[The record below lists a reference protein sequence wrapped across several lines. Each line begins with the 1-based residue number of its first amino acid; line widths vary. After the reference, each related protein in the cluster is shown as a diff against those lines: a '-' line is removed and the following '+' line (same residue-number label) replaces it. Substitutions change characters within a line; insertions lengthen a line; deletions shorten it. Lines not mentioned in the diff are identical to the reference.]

1 MSGSRFRRAS
11 VGTARSRAGH
21 RVVLALTLA
30 ASLYFAAGSL
40 AATEVTRD
48 SYREAV
54 EPICQTNT
62 QANERILAG
71 VRKEVK
77 ANKLAPAA
85 AQFVRAATALKQTQR
100 QLAAVPQPSADQ
112 AKLAKW
118 LGAVKLEATLFEQ
131 IAAQLRAGKKGAAE
145 HSVAKLTSNAAKA
158 NNQVIAFEFHYCRF
172 EPSRFT

>member
-1 MSGSRFRRAS
+1 VIATHGSGPLLRIVF
-11 VGTARSRAGH
+11 GTAAA
-21 RVVLALTLA
+21 LAIFVGVA
-30 ASLYFAAGSL
+30 AAG
-40 AATEVTRD
+40 EVTRD

-54 EPICQTNT
+54 EPICQSNT
-62 QANERILAG
+62 QANERILLG
-71 VRKEVK
+71 VRTEVK
-77 ANKLAPAA
+77 ANKLKPAA
-85 AQFVRAATALKQTQR
+85 AQFTRAATALKQTQR
-100 QLAAVPQPSADQ
+100 QLAAVPQPPADQ
-112 AKLAKW
+112 AKLTKW